1 MVLVAAAIVPLNFW
15 QMFKLGGARK
25 KHGIKYPKMY
35 SEKNEEFNCFQRAHQ
50 NTLEVLPFFITNL
63 LLGGLRHPCLS
74 AIAGTGFLISRVMY
88 ANGYY
93 TGKPENR
100 VPGAKGTFASLILL
114 FLLAVSTGAGILE
127 YW

>member
-1 MVLVAAAIVPLNFW
+1 MAAAIVPLNIW
-15 QMFKLGGARK
+15 QMSKVGGARK
-25 KHGIKYPKMY
+25 KYGVKYPEMY
-35 SEKNEEFNCFQRAHQ
+35 SAKHPEFNCFQRAHQ
-50 NTLEVLPFFITNL
+50 NTLELLPFFVSNL

-74 AIAGTGFLISRVMY
+74 AIAGAGFIVGRVIY
-88 ANGYY
+88 ASGYY

-100 VPGAKGTFASLILL
+100 VPGAKYSFASLGVL